1 MSKSGMGILLVLALA
16 GVMSSER
23 QAHAS
28 AWWHYE
34 MIAANETPFLGQG
47 WFRIRH
53 TWSRVWTQPWDSTAS
68 WHSGVDRCGPTYG
81 TSACKGAYRS
91 RDFTFYSPWW
101 TDNQSVRWYL
111 DHRVRAVRA
120 RARRV
125 HRRRCRPRRR
135 VRVGRRR
142 DDLPRRDRRAAG
154 GRSTQAATGA
164 RKPHAQARGLQPP
177 RSGRRPRD
185 RSEPP

>member
-53 TWSRVWTQPWDSTAS
+53 TWSRVWTQPWDSTES
-68 WHSGVDRCGPTYG
+68 WHSGVDRCGPTFG
-81 TSACKGAYRS
+81 STSACKGAYRS

-111 DHRVRAVRA
+111 DHHHKQGNLGFTYLVNGVCHTATN
-120 RARRV
+120 
-125 HRRRCRPRRR
+125 
-135 VRVGRRR
+135 
-142 DDLPRRDRRAAG
+142 
-154 GRSTQAATGA
+154 RSSRKTGLLRTADYGILGA
-164 RKPHAQARGLQPP
+164 RSSQSVWGTCGKVLPWGFGISCPSL
-177 RSGRRPRD
+177 
-185 RSEPP
+185 